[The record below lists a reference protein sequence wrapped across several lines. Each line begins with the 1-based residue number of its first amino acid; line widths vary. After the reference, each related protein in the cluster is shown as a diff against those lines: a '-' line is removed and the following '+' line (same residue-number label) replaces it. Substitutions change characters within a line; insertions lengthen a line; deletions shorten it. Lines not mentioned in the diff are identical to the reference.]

1 MTAGHGSDPV
11 VVVGMACRYPGGVRD
26 ADGLWDLL
34 CSDRETASGF
44 PDDRG
49 WDLDA
54 LHGDGPGRCATR
66 TAGFLDGAGDFDAAF
81 FGMSPREAVST
92 DPQQRLVLE
101 TAWEAVEHA
110 GIDPS
115 SLRGTRTGV
124 FVGAGGQDYAGVVQ
138 NSPDDLAGH
147 ALTGLIPGLTSGRLA
162 HLLGLEGPALTVDTT
177 SSSSLV
183 ALHLAIRSLDAG
195 ECTAAL
201 AGGVCVMSTP
211 AALVGHSRQGG
222 LAPDGRA
229 KVFADDADGTVWAE
243 GVGVVLLKRLSHAR
257 ADGDP
262 VLAVLRGSALTADGA
277 TEGLTAPSGA
287 AQERMIR
294 DALADAGLTAAEVDA
309 VEAHGTGTPVGDPVE
324 ARALLAT
331 YGQDRDP
338 GRPLW
343 VGSLKSVVGHA
354 QAAAGVAG
362 LIATVQALRH
372 ELLPATR
379 HAVTP
384 STRVDWSAGAVALR
398 TAPVPWP
405 RGGRPRRAG
414 VSSFGISGTNAHV
427 IVEEAPA
434 ADGPEAADRGTAPPA
449 VTPWPVSAA
458 AARDL
463 DAQIERLRA
472 HTAGPGA
479 PDPRD
484 VGWSLATGR
493 AALRHRA
500 VLLLGEHGPVE
511 VAREQAAP
519 RRAAV
524 LFSGQGSQRLGTG
537 RALAARFPVFARAFD
552 DVTAA
557 LDAHLDRPVRDV
569 AWGTGDDAAALL
581 DETGWTQ
588 PALFAVEVA
597 LFRLVTALGL
607 RPAAVGGHS
616 IGEITAAHVAGVLSL
631 DDAARLVAARA
642 TLMQALPAG
651 GAMVAVEASEDE
663 VAPLLGDR
671 VALAAV
677 NGPASV
683 VVAGDDDAVTA
694 LAAELADR
702 GRRTSRLAVSHAFH
716 SPRMEPMLEEFR
728 GVVAGL
734 TFCEPRIPLV
744 SNLTGELGPTAATD
758 PGYWVR
764 HVRGTVRFAD
774 GVRSLAADGVDV
786 FVELGPGGVLSAM
799 ARETLGPDTA
809 AHVVPVLRRDRPEET
824 SFAVALGRLHALGVP
839 MDWHAFHAGT
849 GARRVPL
856 PTYAFRGVRY
866 WPAPPTPGNPG
877 GSPGL
882 FPASGARTAT
892 EPGPDARVVTNP
904 ASATARPDPVPTGTA
919 AGDPGEDR
927 AGTDPG
933 ARYAVMPPAVRER
946 ALLDLVR
953 THTAAVLGHPDPAE
967 IGVRS
972 VFKELGLDSLAGVEL
987 CDRLAR
993 DTGLRLPATL
1003 VFGFPTPEL
1012 AAREVSALLGPGPQ
1026 EPCGPE
1032 LAGLEAALDG
1042 LSGDGPDRRA
1052 VADRLEVLAAGL
1064 RRPAAQ
1070 PGGPPD
1076 EDLDSVSVDRLLDII
1091 DEEFDTA

>member
-1 MTAGHGSDPV
+1 
-11 VVVGMACRYPGGVRD
+11 
-26 ADGLWDLL
+26 
-34 CSDRETASGF
+34 
-44 PDDRG
+44 
-49 WDLDA
+49 
-54 LHGDGPGRCATR
+54 
-66 TAGFLDGAGDFDAAF
+66 
-81 FGMSPREAVST
+81 
-92 DPQQRLVLE
+92 
-101 TAWEAVEHA
+101 
-110 GIDPS
+110 
-115 SLRGTRTGV
+115 
-124 FVGAGGQDYAGVVQ
+124 
-138 NSPDDLAGH
+138 
-147 ALTGLIPGLTSGRLA
+147 
-162 HLLGLEGPALTVDTT
+162 
-177 SSSSLV
+177 
-183 ALHLAIRSLDAG
+183 
-195 ECTAAL
+195 
-201 AGGVCVMSTP
+201 
-211 AALVGHSRQGG
+211 
-222 LAPDGRA
+222 
-229 KVFADDADGTVWAE
+229 
-243 GVGVVLLKRLSHAR
+243 
-257 ADGDP
+257 
-262 VLAVLRGSALTADGA
+262 
-277 TEGLTAPSGA
+277 
-287 AQERMIR
+287 
-294 DALADAGLTAAEVDA
+294 
-309 VEAHGTGTPVGDPVE
+309 
-324 ARALLAT
+324 
-331 YGQDRDP
+331 
-338 GRPLW
+338 
-343 VGSLKSVVGHA
+343 
-354 QAAAGVAG
+354 
-362 LIATVQALRH
+362 
-372 ELLPATR
+372 
-379 HAVTP
+379 
-384 STRVDWSAGAVALR
+384 
-398 TAPVPWP
+398 
-405 RGGRPRRAG
+405 
-414 VSSFGISGTNAHV
+414 
-427 IVEEAPA
+427 
-434 ADGPEAADRGTAPPA
+434 
-449 VTPWPVSAA
+449 VSAA